1 VIVELPMRAA
11 AHGDTVTGR
20 ATALIADG
28 RQQAPTS
35 RVKAWQ
41 VPCAR

>member
-1 VIVELPMRAA
+1 VIVELPLRAA
-11 AHGDTVTGR
+11 APGDTVAGR

-35 RVKAWQ
+35 RVRAWR
-41 VPCAR
+41 VPCQR